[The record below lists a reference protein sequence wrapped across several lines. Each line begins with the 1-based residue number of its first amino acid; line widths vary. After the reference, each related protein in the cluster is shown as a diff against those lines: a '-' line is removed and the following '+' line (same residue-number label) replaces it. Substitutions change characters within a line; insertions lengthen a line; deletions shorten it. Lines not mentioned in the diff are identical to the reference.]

1 MENFHCIRSQNIKKN
16 FNKLNNPNPIMPTNI
31 SLIREL
37 MENNEKD
44 LIISNQKT
52 YIYQLELKE
61 KEFDNLNQKYLELQ
75 NEYENLERYKN
86 QLELEIKQK
95 DNNYNRDISILRA
108 DNESSQLKQN
118 EVLIM
123 NKKLLGENE
132 YLKREI
138 DIKKNE
144 IQRLN
149 NNLNDLLNEL
159 NISKENYLKFSKENE
174 ELNNMK
180 LYDNNEIEKLLEDNH
195 KLYDLCRELNFSLK
209 EAEKEKENL
218 KSIINNNNIK
228 LNTQDEDIKYS
239 NEQNNKMKKNIEDM
253 SDKIYEYEK
262 ENANLKMNLL
272 NKENENKNIKDLLYQ
287 KNNEI
292 KTLKTNNEELLNK
305 QVTLNKEIINKSND
319 IEKYSNNCKIVK
331 EQNDGL
337 MNEMNKIISFNQKVR
352 NILNRKEKVKNL
364 ILDNK
369 SILQECIKNINS
381 GSIENTNQ
389 GQNSS

>member
-1 MENFHCIRSQNIKKN
+1 MDNFHCIRSQRIQPN
-16 FNKLNNPNPIMPTNI
+16 FNKTINPILPTNI
-31 SLIREL
+31 SLIKEL

-61 KEFDNLNQKYLELQ
+61 KEFDNLNQKFLELQ
-75 NEYENLERYKN
+75 NEYENLDRYKN

-123 NKKLLGENE
+123 NKKLIGENE

-138 DIKKNE
+138 EIKNKE

-149 NNLNDLLNEL
+149 QKMNDLLNEL

-180 LYDNNEIEKLLEDNH
+180 LYDKNEIEKLLEDNH
-195 KLYDLCRELNFSLK
+195 KLYDLCQELNFSLK

-218 KSIINNNNIK
+218 KILIDDSNIK
-228 LNTQDEDIKYS
+228 LNSQDENIKYS
-239 NEQNNKMKKNIEDM
+239 NEENNKMKRNIEDM
-253 SDKIYEYEK
+253 SDKIFEYEK

-272 NKENENKNIKDLLYQ
+272 NEKNENKNLNDLLLQ
-287 KNNEI
+287 KENQIKSLNANYEDILNKYNNLNNELI
-292 KTLKTNNEELLNK
+292 D
-305 QVTLNKEIINKSND
+305 KSNG
-319 IEKYSNNCKIVK
+319 IEKYINNCKILK
-331 EQNDGL
+331 EQNNQL
-337 MNEMNKIISFNQKVR
+337 MNEMNNIISFNKKAR
-352 NILNRKEKVKNL
+352 NILNRKEKIKNL

-369 SILQECIKNINS
+369 SILQECMKNINL
-381 GSIENTNQ
+381 INEENIN
-389 GQNSS
+389 QNSS

>member
-1 MENFHCIRSQNIKKN
+1 MDNFQCIRSQRIKPH
-16 FNKLNNPNPIMPTNI
+16 FNKTNNPILPTNI

-61 KEFDNLNQKYLELQ
+61 KEFDNLNQKFLELQ
-75 NEYENLERYKN
+75 NEYENLDRYKN

-123 NKKLLGENE
+123 NKKLIGENE

-138 DIKKNE
+138 EIKNKE

-149 NNLNDLLNEL
+149 QKMNDLLNEL

-180 LYDNNEIEKLLEDNH
+180 LYDKNEIEKLLEDNH
-195 KLYDLCRELNFSLK
+195 KLYDLCQELNFSLK

-218 KSIINNNNIK
+218 KILIDDSNIK
-228 LNTQDEDIKYS
+228 LNSQDENIKYS
-239 NEQNNKMKKNIEDM
+239 NEENNKMKRNIEDM
-253 SDKIYEYEK
+253 SDKIFEYEK

-272 NKENENKNIKDLLYQ
+272 NEKNENKNLNDLLLQ
-287 KNNEI
+287 KENQIKSLNANYEDILNKYNNLNNELI
-292 KTLKTNNEELLNK
+292 D
-305 QVTLNKEIINKSND
+305 KSNG
-319 IEKYSNNCKIVK
+319 IEKYINNCKILK
-331 EQNDGL
+331 EQNNQL
-337 MNEMNKIISFNQKVR
+337 MNEMNNIISFNKKAR
-352 NILNRKEKVKNL
+352 NILNRKEKIKNL

-369 SILQECIKNINS
+369 SILQECMKNINL
-381 GSIENTNQ
+381 INEENIN
-389 GQNSS
+389 QNSS

>member
-1 MENFHCIRSQNIKKN
+1 MDNFQCIRSQRIKPN
-16 FNKLNNPNPIMPTNI
+16 FNKTNNPILPTNI

-61 KEFDNLNQKYLELQ
+61 KEFDNLNQKFLELQ
-75 NEYENLERYKN
+75 NEYENLDRYKN

-108 DNESSQLKQN
+108 DNESSQLKQK
-118 EVLIM
+118 EILIM
-123 NKKLLGENE
+123 NKKLIGENE

-138 DIKKNE
+138 EIKNKE

-149 NNLNDLLNEL
+149 QRLNDLLNEL

-180 LYDNNEIEKLLEDNH
+180 LYDKNEIEKLLEDNH
-195 KLYDLCRELNFSLK
+195 KLYDLCQELNFSLK

-218 KSIINNNNIK
+218 KLIIDDSNIK
-228 LNTQDEDIKYS
+228 LNSQDENIKYS
-239 NEQNNKMKKNIEDM
+239 NEENNKMKRNIEDM
-253 SDKIYEYEK
+253 SDKIFEYEK

-272 NKENENKNIKDLLYQ
+272 NEKNENKNLNDLLLQ
-287 KNNEI
+287 KENQIKSLNANYEDILNKYNNLNNELI
-292 KTLKTNNEELLNK
+292 D
-305 QVTLNKEIINKSND
+305 KSNG
-319 IEKYSNNCKIVK
+319 IEKYINNCKILK
-331 EQNDGL
+331 EQNNQL
-337 MNEMNKIISFNQKVR
+337 MNEMNNIISFNKKAR
-352 NILNRKEKVKNL
+352 NILNRKEKIKNL

-369 SILQECIKNINS
+369 SILQECMKNINL
-381 GSIENTNQ
+381 INEENIN
-389 GQNSS
+389 QNSS

>member
-1 MENFHCIRSQNIKKN
+1 MENFHCIRSQNIKKS
-16 FNKLNNPNPIMPTNI
+16 FNQLNNPNPIMPTNI

-149 NNLNDLLNEL
+149 NKLNDLLNEL

-195 KLYDLCRELNFSLK
+195 KLYDLCQELNFSLK

-287 KNNEI
+287 KDNEI

-319 IEKYSNNCKIVK
+319 IEKYSNNCKILK
-331 EQNDGL
+331 EQNDEL

-381 GSIENTNQ
+381 CSNENIN
-389 GQNSS
+389 QNSS

>member
-1 MENFHCIRSQNIKKN
+1 MDNFQCIRSQRIKPN
-16 FNKLNNPNPIMPTNI
+16 FNKTNNPILATNI

-61 KEFDNLNQKYLELQ
+61 KEFDNLNQKFLELQ
-75 NEYENLERYKN
+75 NEYENLDRYKN

-118 EVLIM
+118 EILIM
-123 NKKLLGENE
+123 NKKLIGENE

-138 DIKKNE
+138 EIKNKE

-149 NNLNDLLNEL
+149 QRLNDLLNEL

-180 LYDNNEIEKLLEDNH
+180 LYDKNEIEKLLEDNH
-195 KLYDLCRELNFSLK
+195 KLYDLCQELNFSLK

-218 KSIINNNNIK
+218 KLIIDDSNIK
-228 LNTQDEDIKYS
+228 LNSQDENIKYS
-239 NEQNNKMKKNIEDM
+239 NEENNKMKRNIEDM
-253 SDKIYEYEK
+253 SDKIFEYEK

-272 NKENENKNIKDLLYQ
+272 NEKNENKNLNDLLLQ
-287 KNNEI
+287 KENQIKFLNANYEDILNKYNNLNNELI
-292 KTLKTNNEELLNK
+292 D
-305 QVTLNKEIINKSND
+305 KSNG
-319 IEKYSNNCKIVK
+319 IEKYINNCKILK
-331 EQNDGL
+331 EQNNQL
-337 MNEMNKIISFNQKVR
+337 MNEMNNIISFNKKAR
-352 NILNRKEKVKNL
+352 NILNRKEKIKNL

-369 SILQECIKNINS
+369 SILQECMKNINL
-381 GSIENTNQ
+381 INEENIN
-389 GQNSS
+389 QNSS

>member
-1 MENFHCIRSQNIKKN
+1 M
-16 FNKLNNPNPIMPTNI
+16 
-31 SLIREL
+31 
-37 MENNEKD
+37 
-44 LIISNQKT
+44 
-52 YIYQLELKE
+52 
-61 KEFDNLNQKYLELQ
+61 Q
-75 NEYENLERYKN
+75 NEYENLDRYKN

-149 NNLNDLLNEL
+149 NKLNDLLNEL

-195 KLYDLCRELNFSLK
+195 KLYDLCQELNFSLK

-253 SDKIYEYEK
+253 SEKIYEYEK

-272 NKENENKNIKDLLYQ
+272 SKENENKNIKDLLYQ
-287 KNNEI
+287 KDNEI

-319 IEKYSNNCKIVK
+319 IEKYSNNCKILK
-331 EQNDGL
+331 EQNDEL

-381 GSIENTNQ
+381 VSNENIN
-389 GQNSS
+389 QNSS

>member
-1 MENFHCIRSQNIKKN
+1 MENFHCIRSQNIKKS
-16 FNKLNNPNPIMPTNI
+16 FDQLNNPNPIMPTNI

-75 NEYENLERYKN
+75 NEYENLDRYKN

-118 EVLIM
+118 EILIM
-123 NKKLLGENE
+123 NKKLIGENE

-138 DIKKNE
+138 EIKNKE

-149 NNLNDLLNEL
+149 QRLNDLLNEL

-195 KLYDLCRELNFSLK
+195 KLYDLCQELNFSLK

-228 LNTQDEDIKYS
+228 LDTQDEDIKYS

-287 KNNEI
+287 KDNEI

-319 IEKYSNNCKIVK
+319 IEKYSNNCKILK
-331 EQNDGL
+331 EQNDEL

-381 GSIENTNQ
+381 VSNENIN
-389 GQNSS
+389 QNSS

>member
-1 MENFHCIRSQNIKKN
+1 MDNFQCIRSQRIKPN
-16 FNKLNNPNPIMPTNI
+16 FNKTNNPILPTNI

-61 KEFDNLNQKYLELQ
+61 KEFDNLNQKFLELQ
-75 NEYENLERYKN
+75 NEYENLDRYKN

-138 DIKKNE
+138 EIKNKE

-149 NNLNDLLNEL
+149 QRLNDLLNEL

-180 LYDNNEIEKLLEDNH
+180 LYDKNEIEKLLEDNH
-195 KLYDLCRELNFSLK
+195 KLYDLCQELNFSLK

-218 KSIINNNNIK
+218 KLIIDDSNIK
-228 LNTQDEDIKYS
+228 LNSQDENIKYS
-239 NEQNNKMKKNIEDM
+239 NEENNKMKRNIEDM
-253 SDKIYEYEK
+253 SDKIFEYEK

-272 NKENENKNIKDLLYQ
+272 NEKNENKNLNDLLLQ
-287 KNNEI
+287 KENQIKSLNANYEDILNKYNNLNNELI
-292 KTLKTNNEELLNK
+292 D
-305 QVTLNKEIINKSND
+305 KSHGV
-319 IEKYSNNCKIVK
+319 EKYINNCKILK
-331 EQNDGL
+331 EQNNQL
-337 MNEMNKIISFNQKVR
+337 MNEMNNIISFNKKAR
-352 NILNRKEKVKNL
+352 NILNRKEKIKNL

-369 SILQECIKNINS
+369 SILQECMKNINL
-381 GSIENTNQ
+381 INEENIN
-389 GQNSS
+389 QNSS

>member
-1 MENFHCIRSQNIKKN
+1 MDNFHCIRSQRIQPN
-16 FNKLNNPNPIMPTNI
+16 FNKTNNPILPTNI
-31 SLIREL
+31 SLIKEL

-61 KEFDNLNQKYLELQ
+61 KEFDNLNKKFLELQ
-75 NEYENLERYKN
+75 NEYENLDRYKN
-86 QLELEIKQK
+86 QLELEIKKK

-118 EVLIM
+118 EILIM
-123 NKKLLGENE
+123 NKKLIGENE

-138 DIKKNE
+138 EIKNKE

-149 NNLNDLLNEL
+149 QRLNDLLNEL

-180 LYDNNEIEKLLEDNH
+180 LYDKNEIEKLLEDNH
-195 KLYDLCRELNFSLK
+195 KLYDLCQELNFSLK

-218 KSIINNNNIK
+218 KLIIDDSNIK
-228 LNTQDEDIKYS
+228 LNSQDENIKYS
-239 NEQNNKMKKNIEDM
+239 NEENNKMKRNIEDM
-253 SDKIYEYEK
+253 SDKIFEYEK

-272 NKENENKNIKDLLYQ
+272 NEKNENKNLKDLLLQ
-287 KNNEI
+287 KENQIKSLNANYEDILNKHNNLNNELI
-292 KTLKTNNEELLNK
+292 D
-305 QVTLNKEIINKSND
+305 KSHSV
-319 IEKYSNNCKIVK
+319 EKYINNCKILK
-331 EQNDGL
+331 EQNNQL
-337 MNEMNKIISFNQKVR
+337 MNEMNNIISFNKKAR
-352 NILNRKEKVKNL
+352 NILNRKEKIKNL

-369 SILQECIKNINS
+369 SILQECMKNINL
-381 GSIENTNQ
+381 INEENIN
-389 GQNSS
+389 QNSS

>member
-1 MENFHCIRSQNIKKN
+1 MENFHCIRSQNIKKS
-16 FNKLNNPNPIMPTNI
+16 FDQLNNPNPIMPTNI

-75 NEYENLERYKN
+75 NEYENLDRYKN

-138 DIKKNE
+138 EIKKNE

-149 NNLNDLLNEL
+149 NKLNDLLNEL

-195 KLYDLCRELNFSLK
+195 KLYDLCQELNFSLK

-228 LNTQDEDIKYS
+228 LNNQDEDIKYS

-287 KNNEI
+287 KDNEI

-319 IEKYSNNCKIVK
+319 IEKYSNNCKILK

-381 GSIENTNQ
+381 VSNENIN
-389 GQNSS
+389 QNSS

>member
-1 MENFHCIRSQNIKKN
+1 MDNFQCIRSQRIKPN
-16 FNKLNNPNPIMPTNI
+16 FNKRNNPILPTNI

-61 KEFDNLNQKYLELQ
+61 KEFDNLNQKFLELQ
-75 NEYENLERYKN
+75 NEYENLDRYKN

-118 EVLIM
+118 EILIM
-123 NKKLLGENE
+123 NKKLIGENE

-138 DIKKNE
+138 EIKNKE

-149 NNLNDLLNEL
+149 QRLNDLLNEL

-180 LYDNNEIEKLLEDNH
+180 LYDKNEIEKLLEDNH
-195 KLYDLCRELNFSLK
+195 KLYDLCQELNFSLK

-218 KSIINNNNIK
+218 KLIIDDSNIK
-228 LNTQDEDIKYS
+228 LNSQDENIKYS
-239 NEQNNKMKKNIEDM
+239 NEENNKMKRNIEDM
-253 SDKIYEYEK
+253 SDKIFEYEK

-272 NKENENKNIKDLLYQ
+272 NEKNENKNLNDLLLQ
-287 KNNEI
+287 KENQIKSLNANYEDILNKYNNLNNELI
-292 KTLKTNNEELLNK
+292 D
-305 QVTLNKEIINKSND
+305 KSNG
-319 IEKYSNNCKIVK
+319 IEKYINNCKILK
-331 EQNDGL
+331 EQNNQL
-337 MNEMNKIISFNQKVR
+337 MNEMNNIISFNKKAR
-352 NILNRKEKVKNL
+352 NILNRKEKIKNL

-369 SILQECIKNINS
+369 SILQECMKNINL
-381 GSIENTNQ
+381 INEENIN
-389 GQNSS
+389 QNSS

>member
-1 MENFHCIRSQNIKKN
+1 MDNFQCIRSQRIKPN
-16 FNKLNNPNPIMPTNI
+16 FNKTNNPILPTNI

-61 KEFDNLNQKYLELQ
+61 KEFDNLNQKFLELQ
-75 NEYENLERYKN
+75 NEYENLDRYKN

-118 EVLIM
+118 EILIM
-123 NKKLLGENE
+123 NKKLIGENE

-138 DIKKNE
+138 EIKNKE

-149 NNLNDLLNEL
+149 QRLNDLLNEL

-180 LYDNNEIEKLLEDNH
+180 LYDKNEIEKLLEDNH
-195 KLYDLCRELNFSLK
+195 KLYDLCQELNFSLK

-218 KSIINNNNIK
+218 KLIIDDSNIK
-228 LNTQDEDIKYS
+228 LNSQDENIKYS
-239 NEQNNKMKKNIEDM
+239 NEENNKMKRNIEDM
-253 SDKIYEYEK
+253 SDKIFEYEK

-272 NKENENKNIKDLLYQ
+272 NEKNENKNLKDLLLQ
-287 KNNEI
+287 KENQIKSLNANYEDILNKHNNLNNELI
-292 KTLKTNNEELLNK
+292 D
-305 QVTLNKEIINKSND
+305 KSHGV
-319 IEKYSNNCKIVK
+319 EKYINNCKILK
-331 EQNDGL
+331 EQNNQL
-337 MNEMNKIISFNQKVR
+337 MNEMNNIISFNKKAR
-352 NILNRKEKVKNL
+352 NILNRKEKIKNL

-369 SILQECIKNINS
+369 SILQECMKNINL
-381 GSIENTNQ
+381 INEENIN
-389 GQNSS
+389 QNSS

>member
-16 FNKLNNPNPIMPTNI
+16 FNQLNNPNPIMPTNI

-75 NEYENLERYKN
+75 NEYENLDRYKN

-138 DIKKNE
+138 EIKKNE

-149 NNLNDLLNEL
+149 NKLNDLLNEL

-195 KLYDLCRELNFSLK
+195 KLYELCQELNFSLK

-287 KNNEI
+287 KDNEI

-319 IEKYSNNCKIVK
+319 IEKYSNNCKILK
-331 EQNDGL
+331 EQNDEL

-381 GSIENTNQ
+381 VSNENIN
-389 GQNSS
+389 QNSS